1 MDEPTRMYT
10 DPNSGAKKELKL
22 CRLSLIDP
30 TALHALGSVAG
41 YGATKYGDNNWTGG
55 YPWSHSVDALYRH
68 LLSWQQGNNLDYE
81 SGLPHLAHA
90 AWHCLAL
97 LAYQQHDAGVDTRNP
112 WNTHKGDK

>member
-10 DPNSGAKKELKL
+10 DPNSGARKELKL

-68 LLSWQQGNNLDYE
+68 LLSWQQGNNLDHE

-112 WNTHKGDK
+112 WNKSDK

>member
-1 MDEPTRMYT
+1 MCIRD
-10 DPNSGAKKELKL
+10 S
-22 CRLSLIDP
+22 
-30 TALHALGSVAG
+30 
-41 YGATKYGDNNWTGG
+41 NWTGG

-68 LLSWQQGNNLDYE
+68 LLSWQQGNNLDDE